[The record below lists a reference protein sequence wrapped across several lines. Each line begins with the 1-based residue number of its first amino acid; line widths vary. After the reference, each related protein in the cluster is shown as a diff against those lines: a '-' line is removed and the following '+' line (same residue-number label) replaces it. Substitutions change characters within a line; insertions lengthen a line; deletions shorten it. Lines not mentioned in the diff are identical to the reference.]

1 MNRKYTKEKLQE
13 IANKCFSFRQMILEL
28 NLKETGG
35 NYTNIQNRCKEFEI
49 NTSHFFG
56 PAWNK
61 IGHPMFN
68 KKNGKPIE
76 EFFIKGEKKISS
88 SKVKNR
94 IINNRLKEYKC
105 ESCGIDEWMGRRLV
119 IELHHINGDPTD
131 NRLEN
136 LKFLCPNCHSQ
147 THNYCKKEEL
157 RTKMSNYE
165 CLNGNVQSRIP

>member
-1 MNRKYTKEKLQE
+1 MNRKYTKENLQE

-35 NYTNIQNRCKEFEI
+35 NYSNIQKRCKEFGV
-49 NTSHFFG
+49 NTNHFFG

-61 IGHPMFN
+61 LGQPMFN
-68 KKNGKPIE
+68 LKNGTPIE
-76 EFFIKGEKKISS
+76 SFFIKGEKKISS

-94 IINNRLKEYKC
+94 VLNNGLKEYKC
-105 ESCGIDEWMGRRLV
+105 EICGLTEWLGRRLV

-131 NRLEN
+131 NRLQN
-136 LKFLCPNCHSQ
+136 LQMLCPNCHSQ

-157 RTKMSNYE
+157 RKI
-165 CLNGNVQSRIP
+165 NV

>member
-1 MNRKYTKEKLQE
+1 MNRKYTKENLQE

-35 NYTNIQNRCKEFEI
+35 NYSNIQKRCKEFGV
-49 NTSHFFG
+49 NTNHFFG

-61 IGHPMFN
+61 LGHPMFN
-68 KKNGKPIE
+68 LKNGTPIE
-76 EFFIKGEKKISS
+76 SFFIKGEKKISS

-94 IINNRLKEYKC
+94 VLNNGLKEYKC
-105 ESCGIDEWMGRRLV
+105 EICGLTEWLGRRLV

-131 NRLEN
+131 NRLQN
-136 LKFLCPNCHSQ
+136 LQMLCPNCHSQ

-157 RTKMSNYE
+157 RKINF
-165 CLNGNVQSRIP
+165 